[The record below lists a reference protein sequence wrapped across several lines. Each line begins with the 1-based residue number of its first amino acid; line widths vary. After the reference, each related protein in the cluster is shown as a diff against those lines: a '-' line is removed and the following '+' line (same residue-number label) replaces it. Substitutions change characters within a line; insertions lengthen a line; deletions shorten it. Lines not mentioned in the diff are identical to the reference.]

1 MGGKNN
7 GETFQRNPGVRLLE
21 KLCGMTMHGDRE
33 GANALLRSAPQ
44 SLVQAFSVARKRGC
58 ILEFFKQAFDRTAD
72 PCLEGRTSRLLD
84 FLEAHQEVDETYDV
98 PPWEEVSLR
107 PLRVDCE
114 ARVVV
119 AEHLRVFMAE
129 CTWRWSRKHGLDYEA
144 AKRVRLDD
152 DHAQEFSALFN
163 AVSFE
168 AAVRAR
174 GAVDDGIVGRWE
186 VATDRGGWTPF
197 DDDAN
202 TQLEIANGQGQPRL
216 DLTLGP
222 RGWRYVIDFHAGVQ
236 LNPKTG
242 RDRPIRRVEQACTRR
257 VPGTVTGEE
266 LRTTIKYFVDLDT
279 LPSAPLNR

>member
-1 MGGKNN
+1 
-7 GETFQRNPGVRLLE
+7 
-21 KLCGMTMHGDRE
+21 
-33 GANALLRSAPQ
+33 
-44 SLVQAFSVARKRGC
+44 
-58 ILEFFKQAFDRTAD
+58 
-72 PCLEGRTSRLLD
+72 
-84 FLEAHQEVDETYDV
+84 
-98 PPWEEVSLR
+98 
-107 PLRVDCE
+107 
-114 ARVVV
+114 
-119 AEHLRVFMAE
+119 
-129 CTWRWSRKHGLDYEA
+129 
-144 AKRVRLDD
+144 VRLDD

-186 VATDRGGWTPF
+186 VATDRGGWTSF

-202 TQLEIANGQGQPRL
+202 TQLEIANGQGLARL

-222 RGWRYVIDFHAGVQ
+222 RGWRYVIDFRAGVQ

-242 RDRPIRRVEQACTRR
+242 RDRRIRRVEQACTRR